1 MNQTLRDF
9 HFYLIR
15 SIEVERLKKPK
26 FFLYLQMAST
36 LNPLETQYYEQ
47 VLLELTKEATASKLN
62 SSKLRQVFF
71 AFLNN
76 LTEYEEKVIFT
87 GWFAKI
93 NYIIQTHSLEKEEKS
108 LYKLWQVL
116 QNPLKYNSQEWQLWT
131 IQEMTHWIQ
140 EFSTEPLSENLLS
153 FLAENPSTISFERE
167 EESETLDLM
176 AFNFLSKSEEEQT
189 VILKGYQANGVL
201 VFIHLRNTYY
211 SPNYTHRLT
220 ANARFLRAY
229 QSIHLTHLVK
239 IDTQNWASTEETL
252 LIASPDYLVDASAIA
267 RTMDAK
273 GEAFISLLDK
283 LSFFQGNIHTF
294 FGNIVNEFLD
304 ELIIN
309 EEQSFEEVYKKTMQK
324 KRLESISY
332 SEEEI
337 QALYPS
343 LKSIF
348 PTIKKQVLNFRQE
361 KTSLTA
367 EPSFISAQYGLQGRL
382 DLLVEFPES
391 DRKDVIELKSSK
403 SFPDARSPWIAR
415 QSDLLQVACYNL
427 MLESTY
433 PNRVGVSAIFYARD
447 AQFPLRDG
455 GKLNFEKQKAMLIRN
470 RLVSLE
476 LELAKGNDKLFSA
489 ILPRF
494 RQKDVPPFT
503 LQLALNFQ
511 KTWEATDDL
520 EKAYFSELMAFI
532 HRELVTAKIGGTRNM
547 EITEG
552 QATLWNWDK
561 QQKQEAFALLSEL
574 TIKSFEGHKMLLHLQ
589 RPASNSNV
597 SNFREGDII
606 TLYPD
611 DVQKKPLE
619 NVLLKGHILIL
630 TPTEISLKLWTS
642 FIQEDYFQTSANWAI
657 EPSFLENT
665 FRSLTASLGTFLKA
679 PKPKRDLLL
688 GKIQPQFDA
697 NFQVDYSHRGLNEE
711 QNQILNQALSAK
723 DYFLLQG
730 PPGTGKTSQMLKNMV
745 DHLYHQTEEVVVL
758 LAFTNRATDEI
769 SQKVKSVCQEDF
781 IRFGNLD
788 ESHPFWLQSL
798 KSEGALSAMQKRLK
812 QTRVFVSTVASFYN
826 VMHLIPQKN
835 TLIVDEASQLLE
847 PHLSGILP
855 SFQRFILIG
864 DEKQLPAV
872 VTQSAQQRMT
882 DKEILKAI
890 HLQDLGQS
898 LFERLLLNAQEKNWQ
913 DCYAMLSYQFRTHQD
928 IAQFINQYF
937 YKTLKIGSPR
947 QEEGFHLFDA
957 HSEDELEQQ
966 LSLGRLLFSPTKSRL
981 GFKSNVEEA
990 QKVLKLLNTI
1000 RRVFQAKGSFDE
1012 NTVGVITPYRAQIA
1026 EIDNL
1031 LDEELR
1037 KMISIDT
1044 VERFQGS
1051 EREIIIVSMV
1061 ASSAVQM
1068 ENLQSFDTLQTVDRK
1083 LNVTLSRAREQLIFL
1098 GNPAILQEGIF
1109 YRELLKG
1116 MKPIEV

>member
-1 MNQTLRDF
+1 
-9 HFYLIR
+9 
-15 SIEVERLKKPK
+15 
-26 FFLYLQMAST
+26 MASK

-47 VLLELTKEATASKLN
+47 ILLELIAETQESQLN
-62 SSKLRQVFF
+62 FSKLRQVFF

-76 LTEYEEKVIFT
+76 LTESEEKVVFT

-93 NYIIQTHSLEKEEKS
+93 NYIIQTHGLEKEEKS
-108 LYKLWQVL
+108 LYKLWQIL
-116 QNPLKYNSQEWQLWT
+116 QNPLKYNSQEWQIWAVQT
-131 IQEMTHWIQ
+131 MADWIQ
-140 EFSTEPLSENLLS
+140 EFSLEPLSQNLQS
-153 FLAENPSTISFERE
+153 FFTENPSNISLEVE
-167 EESETLDLM
+167 PETETLDLM
-176 AFNFLSKSEEEQT
+176 AFNFLSQTEEEQS
-189 VILKGYQANGVL
+189 VILKGYQENGKL
-201 VFIHLRNTYY
+201 VFIHLNNTYY
-211 SPNYTHRLT
+211 SPTYTHRLT

-229 QSIHLTHLVK
+229 QSLHLTHLAK
-239 IDTQNWASTEETL
+239 IDEANWASTEETL

-267 RTMDAK
+267 RAADAK

-294 FGNIVNEFLD
+294 FGNIINEFLD

-309 EEQSFEEVYKKTMQK
+309 VQQSFEEVYKKTMQK
-324 KRLESISY
+324 KRLEAISY
-332 SEEEI
+332 SKEEI
-337 QALYPS
+337 TALYPS
-343 LKSIF
+343 LKAIF

-391 DRKDVIELKSSK
+391 DRKDVIELKSAK
-403 SFPDARSPWIAR
+403 KFPDARSPWIAR

-433 PNRVGVSAIFYARD
+433 PERVGVSAIFYARD

-511 KTWEATDDL
+511 KTWEAADEL
-520 EKAYFSELMAFI
+520 EKSYFSELMSFI
-532 HRELVTAKIGGTRNM
+532 HRELLTAKIGGTRNL

-552 QATLWNWDK
+552 QATLWRWDAT
-561 QQKQEAFALLSEL
+561 QKQEAFSLLSDL
-574 TIKSFEGHKMLLHLQ
+574 KIKQFEGQKMILHLQ
-589 RPASNSNV
+589 RPKANSKV

-611 DVQKKPLE
+611 DAQKNPLK
-619 NVLLKGHILIL
+619 NVLLKGHILTL

-642 FIQEDYFQTSANWAI
+642 FIQEDYFQTSTNWAI

-665 FRSLTASLGTFLKA
+665 FRSLTASLGSFLRASKT
-679 PKPKRDLLL
+679 KRDLLL
-688 GKIQPQFDA
+688 GKAQPRFDT
-697 NFQVDYSHRGLNEE
+697 NFQVDYRSRGLNEE
-711 QNQILNQALSAK
+711 QNQILNRALSAK

-745 DHLYHQTEEVVVL
+745 DYLYHQTEEVVVL

-798 KSEGALSAMQKRLK
+798 KSEGSLSAMQSRLK

-872 VTQSAQQRMT
+872 VTQSPQQRMT
-882 DKEILKAI
+882 NKENLKAI
-890 HLQDLGQS
+890 HLEDLGQS
-898 LFERLLLNAQEKNWQ
+898 LFERLLLNAQAKNWT

-928 IAQFINQYF
+928 IAQFINQHF
-937 YKTLKIGSPR
+937 YKTLKIGLPR
-947 QEEGFHLFDA
+947 QEEVFHLFDT
-957 HSEDELEQQ
+957 HSEDKLEQQ
-966 LSLGRLLFSPTKSRL
+966 LGLGRLLFSPTKSRL

-990 QKVLKLLNTI
+990 EKVLKLLTTI
-1000 RRVFQAKGSFDE
+1000 RRVFQAKGSFDA

-1026 EIDNL
+1026 EIDML

-1037 KMISIDT
+1037 KMVSIDT

-1061 ASSAVQM
+1061 ASSALQM
-1068 ENLQSFDTLQTVDRK
+1068 ENLQAFDSQQKVDRK

-1098 GNPAILQEGIF
+1098 GNPEVLQEGVF
-1109 YRELLKG
+1109 YRELLKV
-1116 MKPIEV
+1116 MREVRIPN